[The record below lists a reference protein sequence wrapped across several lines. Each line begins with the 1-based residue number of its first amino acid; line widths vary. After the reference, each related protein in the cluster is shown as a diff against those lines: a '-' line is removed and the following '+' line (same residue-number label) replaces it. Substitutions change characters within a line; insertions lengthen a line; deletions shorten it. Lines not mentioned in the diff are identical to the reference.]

1 MEINLENR
9 PGIPAIPGQ
18 FGWEQELWGDGWG
31 EEEEEG
37 KGGSIGFP
45 LY

>member
-1 MEINLENR
+1 MGINLENR

-18 FGWEQELWGDGWG
+18 FGWEQETMGGGGWG
-31 EEEEEG
+31 EEEG